1 MNRFFQAN
9 AIAAVAMALISP
21 FNAESGSRS
30 HPLNED
36 AALDLLQRT
45 LKCDSIYEKR
55 ISWDCIAYSTEE
67 TTNAYFG
74 FVLGEIH
81 NAKCGGDSD
90 VTPAIDRYRV
100 NRRSGNITR
109 WNPAEDKWE
118 LYKPAPNSSGFGDL
132 FRTQVAPAVAGAIM
146 ISYR

>member
-1 MNRFFQAN
+1 MNRLSRFVT
-9 AIAAVAMALISP
+9 VALMTMVLVSP
-21 FNAESGSRS
+21 VVAHPGTRSG
-30 HPLNED
+30 PLNED